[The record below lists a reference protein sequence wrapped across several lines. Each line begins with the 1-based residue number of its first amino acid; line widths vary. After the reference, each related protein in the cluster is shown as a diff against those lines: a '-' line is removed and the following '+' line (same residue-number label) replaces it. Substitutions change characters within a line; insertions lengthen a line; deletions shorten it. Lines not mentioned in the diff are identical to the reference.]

1 MPIIIHIFSINQI
14 CSNGKR
20 SEVIISVH
28 GTVPVQFHDFAQFL
42 TKFSIHASVGVDVEA
57 SSIIECCAA
66 ITYAVNFP
74 HHRQTPTDGIE
85 IKFQG
90 AVKKSQPYSFVE
102 LQTTTP
108 TAIHN
113 WRESYRTT
121 LPAPTL
127 VKLKNF
133 TGTFS
138 NPHRSYM
145 VQ

>member
-74 HHRQTPTDGIE
+74 HHRQMPTDGIE

-102 LQTTTP
+102 LRNHYSNCNSQLE
-108 TAIHN
+108 
-113 WRESYRTT
+113 R
-121 LPAPTL
+121 
-127 VKLKNF
+127 KLQDNF
-133 TGTFS
+133 TCTYPRQIEEF
-138 NPHRSYM
+138 HRYIFKST
-145 VQ
+145 

>member
-1 MPIIIHIFSINQI
+1 MPIIVHIFSINQI
-14 CSNGKR
+14 RSNGKR

-42 TKFSIHASVGVDVEA
+42 TKFSSHASIRVDVEA

-90 AVKKSQPYSFVE
+90 ALKKSQPYSFVE
-102 LQTTTP
+102 LQN
-108 TAIHN
+108 HYSN
-113 WRESYRTT
+113 CNSQLER
-121 LPAPTL
+121 
-127 VKLKNF
+127 KLQDNF
-133 TGTFS
+133 TC
-138 NPHRSYM
+138 SYPR
-145 VQ
+145 QIEEFYRYIFKSS